1 MKILIADDERT
12 IRNGLAGLIRRWFPA
27 WEVVGLAEN
36 GKQALRMAVQEKPQ
50 IVLADI
56 NMPEMNGLV
65 MIEKIRSILPETQVI
80 ILSGY
85 DQFSYA
91 QQGIRLGVL
100 DYLLKPVDRD
110 ELFMVLRDAAERAAQ
125 SRADLEET
133 EKEAMSMA
141 EQAKQILEASFTD
154 SEVNL
159 NGVAE
164 RLHVS
169 PSSLTRNMQKEL
181 GLSFGEMVTGLRIEK
196 ACYLLAHTNQKM
208 YEVAENCGYGSQHYF
223 SRVFRKQRGVSPQ
236 EYRKGKREK
245 SD

>member
-12 IRNGLAGLIRRWFPA
+12 IRNGLAGLINKWFPT
-27 WEVVGLAEN
+27 WELVGLAEN
-36 GKQALRMAVQEKPQ
+36 GKQALRMAVQEKPN
-50 IVLADI
+50 ILLADI

-85 DQFSYA
+85 DQFAYA

-100 DYLLKPVDRD
+100 DFLLKPVDRE
-110 ELFMVLRDAAERAAQ
+110 ELFLVLQDASERAARTLGEPEQ
-125 SRADLEET
+125 M
-133 EKEAMSMA
+133 EKGAVSVA
-141 EQAKQILEASFTD
+141 EQAKRILEASFTD
-154 SEVNL
+154 PEINL

-181 GLSFGEMVTGLRIEK
+181 GLSFGELVTGLRIEK
-196 ACYLLAHTNQKM
+196 ACSLLIHGNQKM

-223 SRVFRKQRGVSPQ
+223 SRVFRKQRGLSPQ
-236 EYRKGKREK
+236 EYRKSKRKKER
-245 SD
+245 

>member
-12 IRNGLAGLIRRWFPA
+12 IRNGLAGLIKKWFPT
-27 WEVVGLAEN
+27 WELVGLAEN
-36 GKQALRMAVQEKPQ
+36 GKQALRMAVQEKPN
-50 IVLADI
+50 ILLADI

-85 DQFSYA
+85 DQFAYA

-100 DYLLKPVDRD
+100 DYLLKPVDRE

-125 SRADLEET
+125 TLGEPEQM
-133 EKEAMSMA
+133 EKEAISVA
-141 EQAKQILEASFTD
+141 EQAKRILEASFTD
-154 SEVNL
+154 PEINL

-181 GLSFGEMVTGLRIEK
+181 GLSFGELVTGLRIEK
-196 ACYLLAHTNQKM
+196 ACYLLAHSNQKM

-223 SRVFRKQRGVSPQ
+223 SRVFRKQRGLSPQ
-236 EYRKGKREK
+236 EYRKSKREK
-245 SD
+245 ER

>member
-12 IRNGLAGLIRRWFPA
+12 IRNGLAGLIRKWFPA
-27 WEVVGLAEN
+27 WEIVGLAEN
-36 GKQALRMAVQEKPQ
+36 GKQAIRMAVQEKPQ
-50 IVLADI
+50 IILADI

-65 MIEKIRSILPETQVI
+65 MIEKIRSVLPETQVI

-91 QQGIRLGVL
+91 QQGIRMGVL
-100 DYLLKPVDRD
+100 DYLLKPVDRE
-110 ELFMVLRDAAERAAQ
+110 ELFMALRDAAESAVQTLVDSDQRENEMKSVAQ
-125 SRADLEET
+125 
-133 EKEAMSMA
+133 
-141 EQAKQILEASFTD
+141 QAKQIAEASFAD
-154 SEVNL
+154 PELNL

-181 GLSFGEMVTGLRIEK
+181 GMSFGETVTGLRIEK

-208 YEVAENCGYGSQHYF
+208 YEIAENCGYGSQHYF

-236 EYRKGKREK
+236 EYRKNKQREER
-245 SD
+245 

>member
-50 IVLADI
+50 ILLADI

-110 ELFMVLRDAAERAAQ
+110 ELFMVLRDAAERAARN
-125 SRADLEET
+125 RADLDET

-141 EQAKQILEASFTD
+141 EQAKRILEASFTD

-245 SD
+245 E